1 VLTNLGFECVVR
13 GLRLGRKMT
22 RPDWE
27 SGKYVVLD
35 EHTIKVYY
43 PTQKRM
49 SEYMF
54 SSEEVL
60 AKDWMILS

>member
-13 GLRLGRKMT
+13 GLRIGRKMT

-27 SGKYVVLD
+27 SGKYVVLE
-35 EHTIKVYY
+35 EHTIKVYD
-43 PTQKRM
+43 PTHKGM
-49 SEYMF
+49 IEYMF

-60 AKDWMILS
+60 AKDWLILS